1 MRTESTIIFCTEP
14 VTWIL
19 YNKFVTL
26 AEAKDARGHGCYQFA
41 FPMAFQLLDKFDHA
55 KCANCL
61 FFFSDGKPSDA
72 SLPHSHPFHDK
83 QFQSS
88 LETLLL
94 NKSAIYKDRLTFT
107 AFGFGK
113 NKYDFEIMRSLV
125 AMAKLG
131 GANASFGNSFDNDE
145 ALRLLL
151 TSTVTS
157 LTATRTQLSRLTL
170 GQHVD
175 SREKTNAKKSEFTA
189 ISNAWEIY
197 DPTDYDIQR
206 RVFDYLEDENGK
218 YRPQWVDAPFEHQS
232 AVGITVSKEYFGE
245 GAERIVFKMSEIDV
259 DRKLIGRPLVAKESL
274 YQHKRQDIKHLRSFH
289 KGFAKTQRRAALI
302 ADKFNSKLDSLG
314 VSKAIPRI
322 HFLSCSLYSCIS
334 KESGKSICYLAEEQL
349 DPKQYIKWND
359 NSGHIDGVAHINE
372 VNYEAEESTNQ
383 TSFAP
388 SGSRLDAVAEGDESE
403 DESEDIVDA
412 NQETVA
418 GQFSVSLNLASER
431 ILALQDRVLES
442 DVPQAFT
449 HWTHRNRQRTE
460 MVCDLQGELKMS
472 TFGPVFQLT
481 DPCIHSFENKYGKT
495 DHGRIGMDKF
505 YSTHQCNPVCE
516 ILGIGNGSNFIKR

>member
-125 AMAKLG
+125 AMA
-131 GANASFGNSFDNDE
+131 
-145 ALRLLL
+145 
-151 TSTVTS
+151 
-157 LTATRTQLSRLTL
+157 
-170 GQHVD
+170 
-175 SREKTNAKKSEFTA
+175 A